1 MAEHTLHSIAYPI
14 LDEAQI
20 AQAANCTTLAPKR
33 YRDGETLIAVGDR
46 AFKFFIVKSGE
57 IEILPA

>member
-14 LDEAQI
+14 LDEVQI

-33 YRDGETLIAVGDR
+33 YRDGETLIAIGDR
-46 AFKFFIVKSGE
+46 AFKVFYRQVGGS
-57 IEILPA
+57 

>member
-33 YRDGETLIAVGDR
+33 YRDGETLIAIGDS
-46 AFKFFIVKSGE
+46 AFKVFYRQVGGS
-57 IEILPA
+57 

>member
-1 MAEHTLHSIAYPI
+1 VGNLTGYPI

-33 YRDGETLIAVGDR
+33 YRDGETIWTGMRISEDR
-46 AFKFFIVKSGE
+46 VKPLRFSYPFSSE
-57 IEILPA
+57 R